1 MSDDAPTVPVVC
13 EECETTT
20 RVPLD
25 EVGDALD
32 RHNENRHDGERVAE
46 VEPAVRERIADLA
59 AADLGLE

>member
-1 MSDDAPTVPVVC
+1 MSDDTPTVPVVC
-13 EECETTT
+13 EECATTT

-32 RHNENRHDGERVAE
+32 RHNDRRHDGEAVAE
-46 VEPAVRERIADLA
+46 VEPTVRERIADLA